1 MPGKKKKHTTL
12 YLLLINSAETIQENW
27 LDTISTAKAT
37 LRFSPL
43 LLPGSF
49 SMVTDSK
56 FSLVQGKM
64 KGNQDILPILA
75 ESLAIEMN

>member
-1 MPGKKKKHTTL
+1 MPGKKKKNIL
-12 YLLLINSAETIQENW
+12 YLLLINSAETIQEKW
-27 LDTISTAKAT
+27 LDTISTANAT

-43 LLPGSF
+43 LLPGAF

-64 KGNQDILPILA
+64 KGNQDILPILS